1 MGTTE
6 LLMLGRDHP
15 GGWGG
20 RADRSSAPLGLFT
33 LQKPDPIPS
42 CDKPPGLFN

>member
-6 LLMLGRDHP
+6 LLMLGCGHP
-15 GGWGG
+15 GGG
-20 RADRSSAPLGLFT
+20 RGVAGRSSAPPGLFT
-33 LQKPDPIPS
+33 LQKPGPIPS